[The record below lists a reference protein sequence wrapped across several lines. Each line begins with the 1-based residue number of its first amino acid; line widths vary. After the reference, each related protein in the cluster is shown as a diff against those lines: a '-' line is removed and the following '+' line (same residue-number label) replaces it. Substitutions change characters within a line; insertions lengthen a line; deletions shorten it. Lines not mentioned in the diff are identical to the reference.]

1 MSASLT
7 HFIYNL
13 AMSNISTKTGP
24 DAIEGVEFN
33 VSSNNNH
40 DGDAEI
46 PFLNDKELIQGIEM
60 LFYAYR
66 DFTSDPDDIL
76 RIHGFG
82 RAHHRVVHFVGRNP
96 GMSVAE
102 LLAILKVTK
111 QSLSRVLSQLVTE
124 QFVRQETGSR
134 DRRQR
139 LLYLTGKGEALF
151 AALSGPQKDRVAKA
165 YREAGAEAVA
175 GYRKVLAGLLNGE
188 ERAAVL
194 KAVER
199 S

>member
-1 MSASLT
+1 MSD
-7 HFIYNL
+7 
-13 AMSNISTKTGP
+13 ISTNPVSEDPSEAGSATALNR
-24 DAIEGVEFN
+24 DAALPFP
-33 VSSNNNH
+33 S
-40 DGDAEI
+40 DG
-46 PFLNDKELIQGIEM
+46 ELIRGIEM

-66 DFTSDPDDIL
+66 DFTSDPDEIL
-76 RIHGFG
+76 KNYGFG

-96 GMSVAE
+96 GMTVAE

-111 QSLSRVLSQLVTE
+111 QSLNRVLSQLVTE

-139 LLYLTGKGEALF
+139 LLHLTEKGETLF
-151 AALSGPQKDRVAKA
+151 AELSGPQKARVAKA

-175 GYRKVLAGLLNGE
+175 GYRKVLKGLLNAE

>member
-1 MSASLT
+1 MSDILSEPA
-7 HFIYNL
+7 
-13 AMSNISTKTGP
+13 P
-24 DAIEGVEFN
+24 DADLDGTTELN
-33 VSSNNNH
+33 VGSHTMRN
-40 DGDAEI
+40 GDAASS
-46 PFLNDKELIQGIEM
+46 FLSDEELIRGIEM

-66 DFTSDPDDIL
+66 DFTSDPDEIL
-76 RIHGFG
+76 KNYGFG

-96 GMSVAE
+96 GMTVAE

-111 QSLSRVLSQLVTE
+111 QSLSRVLSQLVAE
-124 QFVRQETGSR
+124 QFVRQEKGSR

-139 LLYLTGKGEALF
+139 LLYLTEKGETLF
-151 AALSGPQKDRVAKA
+151 AELSGPQKARVANA
-165 YREAGAEAVA
+165 YRAAGAEAVA
-175 GYRKVLAGLLNGE
+175 GYRKVLSDLLNAE